1 MENNIQKEDLLAL
14 VKSKIYT
21 IRGQKVML
29 DFDLAAMYGVKTGRL
44 NEQVKRNI
52 ERFPEDFMFQL
63 TKGELEILRSQI
75 VISKM
80 PDNQVDENWKSQNA
94 TSNLAD
100 NQHDNILISQIAT
113 SKAVERRGGTQKPP
127 YAFTENGVAMLSS
140 VLRSPLAIQV
150 NIGIMRAFT
159 EFRKIATTL
168 SLPSQPADVTQL
180 RKDFE
185 ELKLDI
191 EDILHDQND
200 INESTRHQLEA
211 ISTAL
216 AELQTEH
223 RQQPKRKP
231 IGFIQPE
238 DDNDEEQSSGLQ

>member
-1 MENNIQKEDLLAL
+1 MNGRANIREHGLFMKLIIIIVEAL

-29 DFDLAAMYGVKTGRL
+29 DFDLADMYGVKTGRL

-52 ERFPEDFMFQL
+52 ERFPEDFMSQL

-80 PDNQVDENWKSQNA
+80 PVNQHDSILISQNA
-94 TSNLAD
+94 TS
-100 NQHDNILISQIAT
+100 
-113 SKAVERRGGTQKPP
+113 KPVERRGGTQKPP

-168 SLPSQPADVTQL
+168 SLPSQPADVAQL

-200 INESTRHQLEA
+200 INESTSLQLDA

-216 AELQTEH
+216 AELQAEH